1 MVNKMEI
8 MIRNIKKEEY
18 PLLKDYLYDA
28 IFIPEGVQPPDKSI
42 LNNEDL
48 QVYIK
53 DFGTKKDDIC
63 FLAEMN
69 HDIVGAV
76 WIRIMNDYGHIDD
89 QTPSLAISVKKAH
102 RGLGIGT
109 RLMET
114 MLKAAIAH
122 GYQRVSLSVQKA
134 NPALRLYQ
142 RLGFQIIKEKEEE
155 YLMAYNG
162 RSICDA
168 DNHYQIR
175 Q

>member
-1 MVNKMEI
+1 MEI
-8 MIRNIKKEEY
+8 MIRKIKQEEY
-18 PLLKDYLYDA
+18 PLLEDYLYDA

-42 LNNEDL
+42 INNEDL

-63 FLAEMN
+63 FLAEV
-69 HDIVGAV
+69 DYEVVGAV

-89 QTPSLAISVKKAH
+89 QTPSLAISVKKAY
-102 RGLGIGT
+102 RGHGIGT
-109 RLMET
+109 KLMET
-114 MLKAAIAH
+114 MLKVAIAQ

-155 YLMAYNG
+155 YLMVYNG

>member
-1 MVNKMEI
+1 MEI
-8 MIRNIKKEEY
+8 KIRKIKN
-18 PLLKDYLYDA
+18 PLLEDYLYDA
-28 IFIPEGVQPPDKSI
+28 ICIPEGIQPPNKSI
-42 LNNEDL
+42 INNEEL

-63 FLAEMN
+63 FLAEAE
-69 HDIVGAV
+69 HEVVGAV
-76 WIRIMNDYGHIDD
+76 WMRIMNDYGHIDD
-89 QTPSLAISVKKAH
+89 ETPSLAISVKKAY

-109 RLMET
+109 KLMET
-114 MLKAAIAH
+114 ILKVASEQ

-142 RLGFQIIKEKEEE
+142 RLGFQIIKENEEE
-155 YLMAYNG
+155 YLMVYNG